1 MQRASSAMNSAN
13 RDFDLGLRQRR
24 SECFDLIEQ
33 PMNRCAEQSFSAA
46 AIAMLPYLLLAVR

>member
-1 MQRASSAMNSAN
+1 MNLAN

-24 SECFDLIEQ
+24 SQCFDFIEQ

-46 AIAMLPYLLLAVR
+46 AIAMLLPYLLLAVR